1 MIARET
7 RPNRPAPSSAP
18 RLRCREIQGGDGEAI
33 VRLLAR
39 GFPARSRA
47 EWEGVLKRLAEHPT
61 PPGFPKY
68 GYLLEHEGA
77 PVGVLLL
84 IFSALPEGTGTK
96 LRCNV
101 SSWYTEPAFRSQ
113 AALLASRALK
123 HKDVTYLNITPA
135 PHTLPILEAQNYRR
149 YSRGVFLAVPALN
162 AFSPG
167 IRIASATPDLR
178 PGEDLP
184 PGVVELLLAHRGY
197 GCLSL
202 VCSAAGRR
210 HPFVFVRRLRFGW
223 IPYAHLVYCREVDE
237 FVRFA
242 GPLGRFLARRGL
254 PLVALDANGP
264 VAGLVGRY
272 SESASPRCFKGPDQP
287 RLGDLAFSERAMFGF

>member
-1 MIARET
+1 MLADEVSTAAR
-7 RPNRPAPSSAP
+7 AQSSAP
-18 RLRCREIQGGDGEAI
+18 SVRCREIMPADVEAV

-39 GFPARSRA
+39 GFPARSPA
-47 EWEGVLKRLAEHPT
+47 EWSRALARLAAHAT

-77 PVGVLLL
+77 PKGVLLL
-84 IFSALPEGTGTK
+84 IFSAVPMGSGTK
-96 LRCNV
+96 IRCNV
-101 SSWYTEPAFRSQ
+101 SSWYTEPAFRGH

-123 HKDVTYLNITPA
+123 HGDVTYINITPA

-149 YSRGVFLAVPALN
+149 YASGVFLAAPAL
-162 AFSPG
+162 AAGPPG
-167 IRIASATPDLR
+167 SRVAAARPGLR
-178 PGEDLP
+178 PGADLP
-184 PGVVELLLAHRGY
+184 QGEVDLLFAHAGY

-202 VCSAAGRR
+202 VCSEAGRR
-210 HPFVFVRRLRFGW
+210 HPFVFVRRKRHGW
-223 IPYAHLVYCREVDE
+223 IPYAHLVYCRGIDE

-242 GPLGRFLARRGL
+242 GPLGRHLAWRGA

-264 VAGLVGRY
+264 VAGLIGRY
-272 SESASPRCFKGPDQP
+272 AETASPRCFRGPERP